1 MTLKFHN
8 ITNML
13 SFSITTLSDAM
24 FKASCVYFQY
34 VNEKAAHVKIDRD
47 SRRFELGRSKS
58 NFSCCGMVFDYWDFM
73 YENQKALGV

>member
-13 SFSITTLSDAM
+13 SFSIMTSSAM

-34 VNEKAAHVKIDRD
+34 VNEQAAHVKIDSD

-58 NFSCCGMVFDYWDFM
+58 NFSCCRMVFDYWDFM
-73 YENQKALGV
+73 NENQKALGV